1 MIKFYCQ
8 KARPIYVRTDDIWMT
23 PSSKTAAGYVYV
35 FTPDGYKD
43 LVVNNLYQRISEAGF
58 NGTEDEMIQ
67 NLVSEASA
75 PDNAT
80 SIPTKDPGV
89 TIQNSLDGL
98 SSNLEDLS
106 GEVAINATHIQELQ
120 TLTDKQGDKL
130 DSLDKKIATKQDKL
144 VSGTNIKTIN
154 STSLLGS
161 GNIAISTFTPVTTP
175 TSLAAEATLKQVIAA
190 YNNLLTKLQTAG
202 ILADNRSS
210 NN

>member
-43 LVVNNLYQRISEAGF
+43 LVVNNLYQRISEAEF

-106 GEVAINATHIQELQ
+106 GEVAVNATYIQELQ
-120 TLTDKQGDKL
+120 TLTDEQGDKL
-130 DSLDKKIATKQDKL
+130 DSLDKEMATKQDKL

-175 TSLAAEATLKQVIAA
+175 TSLAADATLEQVIAA

-202 ILADNRSS
+202 ILVDNGSS
-210 NN
+210 DN

>member
-80 SIPTKDPGV
+80 SIPTKDPSV
-89 TIQNSLDGL
+89 TIQNSLDNL

-106 GEVAINATHIQELQ
+106 GEVAINSTYIQELK
-120 TLTDKQGDKL
+120 TLTDEQGDKL
-130 DSLDKKIATKQDKL
+130 DSLDEEMDTKQNKL

-154 STSLLGS
+154 KIVPSKLHT
-161 GNIAISTFTPVTTP
+161 V
-175 TSLAAEATLKQVIAA
+175 ATGFFFFCDI
-190 YNNLLTKLQTAG
+190 KLF
-202 ILADNRSS
+202 SF
-210 NN
+210 

>member
-80 SIPTKDPGV
+80 SIPTKDPSV
-89 TIQNSLDGL
+89 TIQNSLDNL

-106 GEVAINATHIQELQ
+106 GEVAINSTQN
-120 TLTDKQGDKL
+120 
-130 DSLDKKIATKQDKL
+130 KL

-154 STSLLGS
+154 NASLLGS

-175 TSLAAEATLKQVIAA
+175 TSLAADATLEQVVAA

-202 ILADNRSS
+202 ILVDNGSS

>member
-80 SIPTKDPGV
+80 FIPTKDPGV
-89 TIQNSLDGL
+89 TIQNSLDNL

-106 GEVAINATHIQELQ
+106 GEVAINSTHIQELN
-120 TLTDKQGDKL
+120 TLTDEQGDKL
-130 DSLDKKIATKQDKL
+130 DSLDKEMDTKQNKL

-154 STSLLGS
+154 NASLLGS

-175 TSLAAEATLKQVIAA
+175 TSLAADATLKQVVAA

-202 ILADNRSS
+202 ILVDNGSS

>member
-106 GEVAINATHIQELQ
+106 GEVAVNATHIQKLQ
-120 TLTDKQGDKL
+120 TLTDEQGDKL
-130 DSLDKKIATKQDKL
+130 DSLDKEMATKQDKL

-175 TSLAAEATLKQVIAA
+175 TSLAADATLEQVITA

-202 ILADNRSS
+202 ILADNGSS

>member
-80 SIPTKDPGV
+80 FIPTKDPGV
-89 TIQNSLDGL
+89 TIQNSLDNL

-106 GEVAINATHIQELQ
+106 GEVAINSTYIQELK
-120 TLTDKQGDKL
+120 TLTDEQGDKL
-130 DSLDKKIATKQDKL
+130 DSLDKEMDTKQNKL

-154 STSLLGS
+154 NASLLGS

-175 TSLAAEATLKQVIAA
+175 TSLAADATLEQVVAA

-202 ILADNRSS
+202 ILADNGSS

>member
-75 PDNAT
+75 PGNAT
-80 SIPTKDPGV
+80 FIPTKDPGV
-89 TIQNSLDGL
+89 TIQNSLDNL

-106 GEVAINATHIQELQ
+106 GEVAINSTYIQELK
-120 TLTDKQGDKL
+120 TLTDEQGDKL
-130 DSLDKKIATKQDKL
+130 NSLDEEMDTKQNKL

-154 STSLLGS
+154 NASLLGS
-161 GNIAISTFTPVTTP
+161 GNIAISTFTPVITP
-175 TSLAAEATLKQVIAA
+175 TSLAADATLEQVVAA

-202 ILADNRSS
+202 ILADNGSS

>member
-23 PSSKTAAGYVYV
+23 PSSKTAAGYVYI

-106 GEVAINATHIQELQ
+106 GEVAVNATHIQELQ
-120 TLTDKQGDKL
+120 TLTDEQGDKL
-130 DSLDKKIATKQDKL
+130 DSLDKEMATKQDKL

-161 GNIAISTFTPVTTP
+161 GNIAISTFTPVPTP
-175 TSLAAEATLKQVIAA
+175 TSLAADAILEQVIAA
-190 YNNLLTKLQTAG
+190 YNNLLTKLRTAG
-202 ILADNRSS
+202 ILADNGSS
-210 NN
+210 DN

>member
-175 TSLAAEATLKQVIAA
+175 TRLAAEATLKQVIAA

>member
-80 SIPTKDPGV
+80 FIPTKDPGV
-89 TIQNSLDGL
+89 TIQNSLDNL

-106 GEVAINATHIQELQ
+106 GEVAINSTHIQELQ
-120 TLTDKQGDKL
+120 TLTDEQGDKL
-130 DSLDKKIATKQDKL
+130 DSLDKEMGTKQDKL

-154 STSLLGS
+154 SASLLGS
-161 GNIAISTFTPVTTP
+161 GNIDISTFTPVTTP
-175 TSLAAEATLKQVIAA
+175 TSLAANATLEQVVAA

-202 ILADNRSS
+202 ILADNGSS
-210 NN
+210 DN

>member
-106 GEVAINATHIQELQ
+106 GEVAVNATHIQELQ

-130 DSLDKKIATKQDKL
+130 DSLDKEIATKQDKL

-175 TSLAAEATLKQVIAA
+175 TSLATDATLEQVIAA

-202 ILADNRSS
+202 ILADNGSS
-210 NN
+210 DN

>member
-106 GEVAINATHIQELQ
+106 GEVAVNATHIQELQ

-130 DSLDKKIATKQDKL
+130 DSLDKEMATKQDKL

-175 TSLAAEATLKQVIAA
+175 ASLAADATLEQVIAA

-202 ILADNRSS
+202 ILAGNGSS

>member
-106 GEVAINATHIQELQ
+106 GEVAVNATHIQELQ
-120 TLTDKQGDKL
+120 TLTDEQGDKL
-130 DSLDKKIATKQDKL
+130 DSLDKEIATKQDKL

-175 TSLAAEATLKQVIAA
+175 TRLATDATLEQVIAA

-202 ILADNRSS
+202 ILADNGSS
-210 NN
+210 DN

>member
-80 SIPTKDPGV
+80 FIPTKDPGV
-89 TIQNSLDGL
+89 TIQNSLDNL

-106 GEVAINATHIQELQ
+106 GEVAINSTYIQELK
-120 TLTDKQGDKL
+120 TLTDEQGDKL
-130 DSLDKKIATKQDKL
+130 DSLDKEMDTKQNKL

-154 STSLLGS
+154 NASLLGS

-175 TSLAAEATLKQVIAA
+175 TSLAADATLEQVVAA
-190 YNNLLTKLQTAG
+190 YNNLLTKLRTAG
-202 ILADNRSS
+202 ILADNGSS

>member
-1 MIKFYCQ
+1 
-8 KARPIYVRTDDIWMT
+8 MT

-106 GEVAINATHIQELQ
+106 GEVAVNATHIQELQ
-120 TLTDKQGDKL
+120 TLTDEQGDKL
-130 DSLDKKIATKQDKL
+130 DSLDKEMATKQDKL

-161 GNIAISTFTPVTTP
+161 GNIAISTFTPVITP
-175 TSLAAEATLKQVIAA
+175 THLATDATLEQVIAA

-202 ILADNRSS
+202 ILADNGSS

>member
-106 GEVAINATHIQELQ
+106 GEVAVNATHIQELQ
-120 TLTDKQGDKL
+120 TLTDEQGDKL
-130 DSLDKKIATKQDKL
+130 DSLDKEMATKQDKL

-175 TSLAAEATLKQVIAA
+175 ASLAADATLEQVIAA

-202 ILADNRSS
+202 ILAGNGPS

>member
-106 GEVAINATHIQELQ
+106 GEVAVNATYIQELQ
-120 TLTDKQGDKL
+120 TLTDEQGDKL
-130 DSLDKKIATKQDKL
+130 DSLDKEMATKQDKL

-175 TSLAAEATLKQVIAA
+175 TSLAADATLEQVIAA

-202 ILADNRSS
+202 ILVDNGSS
-210 NN
+210 DN

>member
-89 TIQNSLDGL
+89 TIQNSLDNL

-106 GEVAINATHIQELQ
+106 GEVAINVIHIQELQ
-120 TLTDKQGDKL
+120 TLTDEQGNKL
-130 DSLDKKIATKQDKL
+130 DSLDKEMATKQDKL

-175 TSLAAEATLKQVIAA
+175 ISLAADATLRQVIAA

-202 ILADNRSS
+202 ILADNGLS

>member
-80 SIPTKDPGV
+80 SIPTKDPDV

-106 GEVAINATHIQELQ
+106 GEVAVNATHIQELQ
-120 TLTDKQGDKL
+120 TLTDEQGDKL
-130 DSLDKKIATKQDKL
+130 DSLDKEIATKQDKL

-175 TSLAAEATLKQVIAA
+175 TSLAAEATLEQVIAA

-202 ILADNRSS
+202 ILADNGSS

>member
-89 TIQNSLDGL
+89 TIQNSLDNL

-106 GEVAINATHIQELQ
+106 GEVAINSTHIQELQ
-120 TLTDKQGDKL
+120 TLTDEQGDKL
-130 DSLDKKIATKQDKL
+130 DSLDKEMGTKQDKL

-154 STSLLGS
+154 SASLLGS
-161 GNIAISTFTPVTTP
+161 GNIDISTFTPVITP
-175 TSLAAEATLKQVIAA
+175 TSLAADATLEQVVAA

-202 ILADNRSS
+202 ILEDNGSS
-210 NN
+210 DN

>member
-89 TIQNSLDGL
+89 TIQNFLDNL

-106 GEVAINATHIQELQ
+106 GEVAINSTHIQELQ
-120 TLTDKQGDKL
+120 TLTDEQGDKL
-130 DSLDKKIATKQDKL
+130 DSLDKEMGTKQDKL

-154 STSLLGS
+154 SASLLGS
-161 GNIAISTFTPVTTP
+161 GNIDISTFTPVTTP
-175 TSLAAEATLKQVIAA
+175 TSLAADATLEQVIAA

-202 ILADNRSS
+202 ILADNGSS
-210 NN
+210 DN

>member
-80 SIPTKDPGV
+80 FIPTKDPGV
-89 TIQNSLDGL
+89 TIQNSLDNL

-106 GEVAINATHIQELQ
+106 GEVAINSTYIQELK
-120 TLTDKQGDKL
+120 TLTDEQGDKL
-130 DSLDKKIATKQDKL
+130 DSLDEEMDTEQNKL

-154 STSLLGS
+154 NASLLGS

-175 TSLAAEATLKQVIAA
+175 TSLAADATLEQVVAA

-202 ILADNRSS
+202 ILVDNGSS

>member
-23 PSSKTAAGYVYV
+23 PSSKSAAGYVYV

-106 GEVAINATHIQELQ
+106 GEVAVNATHIQELQ
-120 TLTDKQGDKL
+120 TLTDEQGDKL
-130 DSLDKKIATKQDKL
+130 DSLDKEMATKQDKL

-175 TSLAAEATLKQVIAA
+175 TSLAADATLEQVIAA

-202 ILADNRSS
+202 ILVDNGSS

>member
-80 SIPTKDPGV
+80 FIPTKDPGV
-89 TIQNSLDGL
+89 TIQNSLDNL

-106 GEVAINATHIQELQ
+106 GEVAINSTYIQELK
-120 TLTDKQGDKL
+120 TLTDEQGDKL
-130 DSLDKKIATKQDKL
+130 DSLDKEMDTKQNKL

-154 STSLLGS
+154 NASLLGS

-175 TSLAAEATLKQVIAA
+175 TSLAADATLEQVVAA
-190 YNNLLTKLQTAG
+190 YNNLLAKLQTAG
-202 ILADNRSS
+202 ILADNGSS
-210 NN
+210 DN

>member
-80 SIPTKDPGV
+80 FIPTKDPGV
-89 TIQNSLDGL
+89 TIQNSLDNL

-106 GEVAINATHIQELQ
+106 GEVAVNATHIQELQ
-120 TLTDKQGDKL
+120 TLTDEQGNKL
-130 DSLDKKIATKQDKL
+130 DSLDKEMATKQDKL

-175 TSLAAEATLKQVIAA
+175 TSLAAEATLEQVIAA

-202 ILADNRSS
+202 ILADNGSS